1 MTSFIISSSNKNQRE
16 LYISDFC
23 KSKHIDKFDIALI
36 DKESNAKT
44 TQSIGIAE
52 IKDLHKKIFLKPVN
66 SKTKAVILED
76 AHLLTIEAQNALLKV
91 LEEPPDNTIIILS
104 VEAKESLLP
113 TILSRCKLIEL
124 EPENTKLSDVENIE
138 FIEFI
143 KNLPEMKIGDK
154 LKKAE
159 ELAKDK
165 DKAVIWIGKL
175 ILALREEMLEEN
187 SEAQPAGL
195 ETIKSFQT
203 LHTLLKTTNVNPRF
217 AIENTLL
224 NLI

>member
-1 MTSFIISSSNKNQRE
+1 MTSFVLTSNDKKKRE
-16 LYISDFC
+16 LYILDYC
-23 KSKHIDKFDIALI
+23 QKLDIDKFDIILI
-36 DKESNAKT
+36 NKETDTKT

-66 SKTKAVILED
+66 SPVKAVILED

-104 VEAKESLLP
+104 VDDKESLLP
-113 TILSRCKLIEL
+113 TILSRCQIITL
-124 EPENTKLSDVENIE
+124 EPVDTSFAEGEKTE
-138 FIEFI
+138 FEEFI
-143 KNLPEMKIGDK
+143 KNLPEMKIGER

-159 ELAKDK
+159 ELSKDK
-165 DKAVIWIGKL
+165 DEAVVWVGKL
-175 ILALREEMLEEN
+175 ILLLRENMLD
-187 SEAQPAGL
+187 G
-195 ETIKSFQT
+195 TIEDTSVIRSFQE

-224 NLI
+224 AI